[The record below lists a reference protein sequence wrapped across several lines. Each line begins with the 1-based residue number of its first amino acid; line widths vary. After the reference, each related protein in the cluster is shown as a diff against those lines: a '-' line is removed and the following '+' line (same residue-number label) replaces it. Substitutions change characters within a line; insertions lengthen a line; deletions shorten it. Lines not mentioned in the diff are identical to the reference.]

1 MNIKPFINRV
11 RELLLLLYVLAA
23 SAVFAQS
30 AARKFQLPLS
40 ADGEASLFVYLPSS
54 PTGRAVVDCPG
65 GGYAVLSMESE
76 GHQWAEYFNKQGIAY
91 FVLKYRMPHGDC
103 SIPIGDAETAIRLV
117 RDSAAVW
124 GVNPYDVGIMGFSA
138 GGHLASTLSS
148 HALLSARPDFSILFY
163 PVITMKRDG
172 THKGS
177 CHNFLGEYPDE
188 QLIEFY
194 SNETCVRVH
203 QTPPVILF
211 LSNDDYVVPPVE
223 NGVAYYCAMRRAG
236 NSCSMFIYP
245 SGGHGFGFSTSW
257 PYHNL
262 MLSELTE
269 WLHRL
274 PSPRRD
280 ALRVACVGSS
290 FTEGSGIRMASQNAY
305 PARLQSLLGNGYYV
319 KNFGVDGSTILR
331 KSSSS
336 YMNEQAFR
344 DALDFKPDIVI
355 VEADFNSSKS
365 EDRQHSREFAADMQ
379 VLIDS
384 FKALSSK
391 PRIYFVTSV
400 PSLKSGRNVNNDAM
414 SKGTI
419 SLIRKLIKKN
429 KCRLI
434 DISTR
439 YVAEADNMHKDDMY
453 PNEVDAC
460 RVAKSISERLAR
472 KTKY

>member
-1 MNIKPFINRV
+1 MNIKPFINMV
-11 RELLLLLYVLAA
+11 REFSLLLCVLAT

-30 AARKFQLPLS
+30 VARKFQLPLS
-40 ADGEASLFVYLPSS
+40 EDGEASLFVYLPSS
-54 PTGRAVVDCPG
+54 PTGRAIVDCPG
-65 GGYAVLSMESE
+65 GGYAVLSMENE

-148 HALLSARPDFSILFY
+148 HAPLSARPNFSILFY

-177 CHNFLGEYPDE
+177 CHNFLGEHPDE

-203 QTPPVILF
+203 QTPPAILF
-211 LSNDDYVVPPVE
+211 LTND
-223 NGVAYYCAMRRAG
+223 
-236 NSCSMFIYP
+236 P

-274 PSPRRD
+274 PSPRHD

-290 FTEGSGIRMASQNAY
+290 FTEGSGIRMASQSAY
-305 PARLQSLLGNGYYV
+305 PARLQSLLGNRYYV

-365 EDRQHSREFAADMQ
+365 EDRQRSREFAADMQ

-391 PRIYFVTSV
+391 PRIYFVTSGS
-400 PSLKSGRNVNNDAM
+400 SLKSGRKVNNGSM

-434 DISTR
+434 DVPTH
-439 YVAEADNMHKDDMY
+439 YVTEADNMHKGDMY

-460 RVAKSISERLAR
+460 RVAKSISEGLAR

>member
-1 MNIKPFINRV
+1 MV

-177 CHNFLGEYPDE
+177 CHNFLGEHPDE

-203 QTPPVILF
+203 QTPPAIIF

-262 MLSELTE
+262 MLSELKE

-280 ALRVACVGSS
+280 ALRVACIGSS
-290 FTEGSGIRMASQNAY
+290 FTEGSSIRMASQNAY

-336 YMNEQAFR
+336 YMDEQAFR

-355 VEADFNSSKS
+355 VEAEFNSSKP

-434 DISTR
+434 DISAR
-439 YVAEADNMHKDDMY
+439 YVAEVDNMHKDDMY